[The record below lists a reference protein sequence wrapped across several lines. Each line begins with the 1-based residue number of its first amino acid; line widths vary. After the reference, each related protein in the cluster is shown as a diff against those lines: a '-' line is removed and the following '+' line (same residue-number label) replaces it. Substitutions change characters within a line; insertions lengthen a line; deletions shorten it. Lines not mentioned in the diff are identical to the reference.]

1 MNAPHP
7 PLSPLAPER
16 QSPTRRN
23 LVPCLSDTSMI
34 SLPGPVGTMTLA
46 LGTTLGNGGSLPVLE
61 MVTWKL
67 NVRRRRPLYKNISM
81 ARMMSRTQ
89 YTKKGR
95 GELMTMVIIDRR

>member
-1 MNAPHP
+1 
-7 PLSPLAPER
+7 
-16 QSPTRRN
+16 
-23 LVPCLSDTSMI
+23 MI
-34 SLPGPVGTMTLA
+34 SLPGPVGTMALA